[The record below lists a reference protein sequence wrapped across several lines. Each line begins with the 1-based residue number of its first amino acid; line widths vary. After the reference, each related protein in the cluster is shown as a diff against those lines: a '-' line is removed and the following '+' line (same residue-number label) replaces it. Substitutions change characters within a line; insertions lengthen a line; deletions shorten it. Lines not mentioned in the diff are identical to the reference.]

1 MTVPIVNRIG
11 MLIKKIKAKRL
22 EQGESEMA
30 EEIGKI
36 TKNIREDIQHQNQE
50 IERGKVFIKV

>member
-1 MTVPIVNRIG
+1 MTVPIVKRIG

-22 EQGESEMA
+22 EQGKSEMA
-30 EEIGKI
+30 KEIGKI
-36 TKNIREDIQHQNQE
+36 TNKIREDIQDQNQE